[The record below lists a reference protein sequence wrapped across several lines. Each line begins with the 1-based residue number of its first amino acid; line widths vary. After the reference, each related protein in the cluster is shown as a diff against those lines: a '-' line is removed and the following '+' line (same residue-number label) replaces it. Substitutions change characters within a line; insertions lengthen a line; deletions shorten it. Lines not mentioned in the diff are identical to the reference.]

1 MRKRILPFIMVVLMI
16 FTALPISASASTL
29 YYGKTINSGE
39 TYTDTSFEM
48 WCWYGNETFTNNGTV
63 NISNGFT
70 LGYQASFVN
79 NSEFTFTGSD
89 STFGVSSGCSFQNNG
104 TARISGCY
112 NLGLEDSF
120 VNKGTIYLSN
130 ISNFNVSGVVN
141 QGTIVC
147 GDGVPDRLINA
158 LKEKTSGAG
167 TVVKGGE
174 STPSVSTRYTIT
186 YDLDGGHWKSTPDK
200 SIFAYYYKTDD
211 ANAYYKIGF
220 DAPFDSLN
228 NNLERD
234 NYDFIG
240 WTCDKDSS
248 QTPSKYL
255 DIMTEWQSNIT
266 LTAHWQPKQQYV
278 FYYLNGGTF
287 SNDITT
293 PEIKQGDS
301 GLYSLFNVESDDF
314 TLPTPTKPGYDFIGW
329 VAGGTSDVYPTVTIT
344 KGTVGNQS
352 YTARWKANGNTPYT
366 VNIYYMDKNGQYQE
380 KPDRT
385 KTEIGA
391 TDTIATVPDSA
402 YLKNGFSFDATKSSN
417 SGTITGDGK
426 LQLSLYYA
434 RNQYD
439 ITFKSY
445 DGSETLYSYKGYY
458 GTEITFQGNEPAIQ
472 DEDYIYTFV
481 GWSANKNSPYA
492 LSSLGTVTEN
502 KTFYAAFE
510 KEATFC
516 LVNFVDTTG
525 FAPLKNTTYKLKKGE
540 DFSINLYL
548 ASEKYY
554 VGTEQ
559 WGLTYKELFVAGND
573 GIGLKLGTD
582 FTYSFDGYGK
592 PVVFSIPNVT
602 KDLNI
607 TFKACYHET
616 HDYNPEFDVI
626 KGNATCAKEGE
637 VLRTCY
643 KCGKVVSE
651 KTSIA
656 PDNHTDL
663 KHTSAKA
670 ATDNAEGNIEYWHCA
685 DCGKYYSDAQA
696 TKEISFAD
704 TIVAKQPCSHA
715 NLTHMDAKAA
725 TAESAGN
732 IEYWH
737 CEKCGKYFSDAKA
750 AHEITLEQTVLE
762 KLPGKEAINN
772 LPKTGDDSRVAL
784 WLLLLAVSGGV
795 LLKNFAD
802 RRKKAD

>member
-1 MRKRILPFIMVVLMI
+1 MRKRILTFIMVMLMI

-79 NSEFTFTGSD
+79 NSEFTFTGSN

-120 VNKGTIYLSN
+120 VNTGTLYLSD

-141 QGTIVC
+141 TGKIVC
-147 GDGVPDRLINA
+147 GNGVPDRLIGA
-158 LKEKTSGAG
+158 LKEKSSGDG
-167 TVVKGGE
+167 TVVKEGE
-174 STPSVSTRYTIT
+174 TTPSTSTRYTIT
-186 YDLDGGHWKSTPDK
+186 YDLNGGHWENTPDE
-200 SIFAYYYKTDD
+200 SIYSYYYKTND
-211 ANAYYKIGF
+211 ATPYYKIGF
-220 DAPFDSLN
+220 DEPFDTLN
-228 NNLERD
+228 SNLERE

-255 DIMTEWQSNIT
+255 DIMTNWQSNIT

-278 FYYLNGGTF
+278 YYYLDGGVF
-287 SNDITT
+287 SDDITT
-293 PEIKQGDS
+293 PEIIKHES
-301 GLYSLFNVESDDF
+301 GISYSLFNIESDDF
-314 TLPTPTKPGYDFIGW
+314 TLPTPTKPGYSFIGW
-329 VAGGTSDVYPTVTIT
+329 KAGGTSDVYPTVTIT
-344 KGTVGNQS
+344 KGTVGNQT
-352 YTARWKANGNTPYT
+352 YTAKWEANGNTPYT

-380 KPDRT
+380 TPDRT
-385 KTEIGA
+385 KPEIGA

-402 YLKNGFSFDATKSSN
+402 YIKNGFSFDATKSSN

-426 LQLSLYYA
+426 LKLSLYYA

-458 GTEITFQGNEPAIQ
+458 DTKIEFKGDEPAIK
-472 DEDYIYTFV
+472 DEDYNYTFT
-481 GWSANKNSPYA
+481 GWSTNKNSQHP
-492 LSSLGTVTEN
+492 LSLGTIVEN
-502 KTFYAAFE
+502 QTFYAAFE

-516 LVNFVDTTG
+516 LVNFVNTTG
-525 FAPLKNTTYKLKKGE
+525 FAPLENTTYKLKKGE
-540 DFSINLYL
+540 DFNINLYL
-548 ASEKYY
+548 ANEKYY

-559 WGLTYKELFVAGND
+559 WGLTFEEMFVAGDD
-573 GIGLKLGTD
+573 GKGLKPGTD
-582 FTYSFDGYGK
+582 FTYSFDGYGN

-626 KGNATCAKEGE
+626 KENATCSKEGE

-651 KTSIA
+651 ITSIA
-656 PDNHTDL
+656 PDNHAGL
-663 KHTSAKA
+663 KHIDAVA
-670 ATDNAEGNIEYWHCA
+670 ATKTAEGNIEYWYCEG
-685 DCGKYYSDAQA
+685 CGKYY
-696 TKEISFAD
+696 K
-704 TIVAKQPCSHA
+704 
-715 NLTHMDAKAA
+715 DAKA
-725 TAESAGN
+725 TQ
-732 IEYWH
+732 
-737 CEKCGKYFSDAKA
+737 
-750 AHEITLEQTVLE
+750 EITKAQTVTA
-762 KLPGKEAINN
+762 KLPSDNN
-772 LPKTGDDSRVAL
+772 ENTGGNDSNNNKPGNGANTLPQTGDNSSLAL
-784 WLLLLAVSGGV
+784 WIALLLANGGAV
-795 LLKNFAD
+795 TATTVCS
-802 RRKKAD
+802 RKKKCCN

>member
-158 LKEKTSGAG
+158 LKEKSSGDG
-167 TVVKGGE
+167 TVVKEGE
-174 STPSVSTRYTIT
+174 STPSTSTKYAIT
-186 YDLDGGHWKSTPDK
+186 YDLNGGSWKNTPDE
-200 SIFAYYYKTDD
+200 SIYSYYYKTND
-211 ANAYYKIGF
+211 ATPYYKIGF
-220 DAPFDSLN
+220 DKPFDTLN
-228 NNLERD
+228 DNLEQE

-293 PEIKQGDS
+293 PEIKQGDG

-458 GTEITFQGNEPAIQ
+458 NTKIVFKGIEPAIK
-472 DEDYIYTFV
+472 DEDYIYTFT
-481 GWSANKNSPYA
+481 GWTTNKDYQHP
-492 LSSLGTVTEN
+492 LSLGTIVESQ
-502 KTFYAAFE
+502 TFYAVFD

-525 FAPLKNTTYKLKKGE
+525 FAPVKNTTYKLKKGE

-725 TAESAGN
+725 TAESTGN
-732 IEYWH
+732 IEYWY
-737 CEKCGKYFSDAKA
+737 CEKCGKYYSDAKA
-750 AHEITLEQTVLE
+750 AHEITLEQTVIE

-802 RRKKAD
+802 RRKKTD

>member
-1 MRKRILPFIMVVLMI
+1 MRKRILTFIMVMLMI

-79 NSEFTFTGSD
+79 NSEFTFTGSN

-120 VNKGTIYLSN
+120 VNTGTLYLSD

-141 QGTIVC
+141 TGKIVC
-147 GDGVPDRLINA
+147 GNGVPDRLIGA
-158 LKEKTSGAG
+158 LKEKSSGDG
-167 TVVKGGE
+167 TVVKEGE
-174 STPSVSTRYTIT
+174 TTPSTSTRYTIT
-186 YDLDGGHWKSTPDK
+186 YDLNGGHWENTPDE
-200 SIFAYYYKTDD
+200 SIYSYYYKTND
-211 ANAYYKIGF
+211 ATPYYKIGF
-220 DAPFDSLN
+220 DEPFDTLN
-228 NNLERD
+228 SNLERE

-255 DIMTEWQSNIT
+255 DIMTNWQSNIT

-278 FYYLNGGTF
+278 YYYLDGGVF
-287 SNDITT
+287 SDDITT
-293 PEIKQGDS
+293 PEIIKHES
-301 GLYSLFNVESDDF
+301 GISYSLFNIESDDF
-314 TLPTPTKPGYDFIGW
+314 TLPTPTKPGYSFIGW
-329 VAGGTSDVYPTVTIT
+329 KAGGTSDVYPAVTIT
-344 KGTVGNQS
+344 KGTVGNQT
-352 YTARWKANGNTPYT
+352 YTAKWEANGNTPYT

-380 KPDRT
+380 TPDRT
-385 KTEIGA
+385 KPEIGA

-402 YLKNGFSFDATKSSN
+402 YIKNGFSFDATKSSN

-426 LQLSLYYA
+426 LKLSLYYA

-458 GTEITFQGNEPAIQ
+458 DTKIEFKGDEPAIK
-472 DEDYIYTFV
+472 DEDYNYTFT
-481 GWSANKNSPYA
+481 GWSTNKNSQHP
-492 LSSLGTVTEN
+492 LSLGTIVEN
-502 KTFYAAFE
+502 QTFYAAFE

-516 LVNFVDTTG
+516 LVNFVNTTG
-525 FAPLKNTTYKLKKGE
+525 FAPLENTTYKLKKGE
-540 DFSINLYL
+540 DFNINLYL
-548 ASEKYY
+548 ANEKYY

-559 WGLTYKELFVAGND
+559 WGLTFEEMFVAGDD
-573 GIGLKLGTD
+573 GKGLKPGTD
-582 FTYSFDGYGK
+582 FTYSFDGYGN

-626 KGNATCAKEGE
+626 KENATCSKEGE

-651 KTSIA
+651 ITSIA
-656 PDNHTDL
+656 PDNHAGL
-663 KHTSAKA
+663 KHIDAVA
-670 ATDNAEGNIEYWHCA
+670 ATKTAEGNIEYWYCEG
-685 DCGKYYSDAQA
+685 CGKYY
-696 TKEISFAD
+696 K
-704 TIVAKQPCSHA
+704 
-715 NLTHMDAKAA
+715 DAKA
-725 TAESAGN
+725 TQ
-732 IEYWH
+732 
-737 CEKCGKYFSDAKA
+737 
-750 AHEITLEQTVLE
+750 EITKAQTVTA
-762 KLPGKEAINN
+762 KLPSDNN
-772 LPKTGDDSRVAL
+772 ENTGGNDSNNNKPGNGANTLPQTGDNSSLAL
-784 WLLLLAVSGGV
+784 WIALLLANGGAV
-795 LLKNFAD
+795 TATTVCS
-802 RRKKAD
+802 RKKKCCN

>member
-1 MRKRILPFIMVVLMI
+1 MRKRILTFIMVMLMI

-29 YYGKTINSGE
+29 YYGITINSGE

-79 NSEFTFTGSD
+79 NSEFTFTGSN

-120 VNKGTIYLSN
+120 VNTGTLYLSD

-141 QGTIVC
+141 TGKIVC
-147 GDGVPDRLINA
+147 GNGVPDRLIGA
-158 LKEKTSGAG
+158 LKEKSSGDG
-167 TVVKGGE
+167 TVVKEGE
-174 STPSVSTRYTIT
+174 TTPSTSTRYTIT
-186 YDLDGGHWKSTPDK
+186 YDLNGGHWENTPDE
-200 SIFAYYYKTDD
+200 SIYSYYYKTND
-211 ANAYYKIGF
+211 ATPYYKIGF
-220 DAPFDSLN
+220 DEPFDTLN
-228 NNLERD
+228 SNLERE

-255 DIMTEWQSNIT
+255 DIMTNWQSNIT

-278 FYYLNGGTF
+278 YYYLDGGVF
-287 SNDITT
+287 SDDITT
-293 PEIKQGDS
+293 PEIIKHES
-301 GLYSLFNVESDDF
+301 GISYSLFNIESDDF
-314 TLPTPTKPGYDFIGW
+314 TLPTPTKPGYSFIGW
-329 VAGGTSDVYPTVTIT
+329 KAGGTSDVYPAVTIT
-344 KGTVGNQS
+344 KGTVGNQT
-352 YTARWKANGNTPYT
+352 YTAKWEANGNTPYT

-380 KPDRT
+380 TPDRT
-385 KTEIGA
+385 KPEIGA

-402 YLKNGFSFDATKSSN
+402 YIKNGFSFDATKSSN

-426 LQLSLYYA
+426 LKLSLYYA

-458 GTEITFQGNEPAIQ
+458 DTKIEFKGDEPAIK
-472 DEDYIYTFV
+472 DEDYNYTFT
-481 GWSANKNSPYA
+481 GWSTNKNSQHP
-492 LSSLGTVTEN
+492 LSLGTIVEN
-502 KTFYAAFE
+502 QTFYAAFE

-516 LVNFVDTTG
+516 LVNFVNTTG
-525 FAPLKNTTYKLKKGE
+525 FAPLENTTYKLKKGE
-540 DFSINLYL
+540 DFNINLYL
-548 ASEKYY
+548 ANEKYY

-559 WGLTYKELFVAGND
+559 WGLTFEEMFVAGDD
-573 GIGLKLGTD
+573 GKGLKPGTD
-582 FTYSFDGYGK
+582 FTYSFDGYGN

-626 KGNATCAKEGE
+626 KENATCSKEGE

-651 KTSIA
+651 ITSIA
-656 PDNHTDL
+656 PDNHAGL
-663 KHTSAKA
+663 KHIDAVA
-670 ATDNAEGNIEYWHCA
+670 ATKTAEGNIEYWYCEG
-685 DCGKYYSDAQA
+685 CGKYY
-696 TKEISFAD
+696 K
-704 TIVAKQPCSHA
+704 
-715 NLTHMDAKAA
+715 DAKA
-725 TAESAGN
+725 TQ
-732 IEYWH
+732 
-737 CEKCGKYFSDAKA
+737 
-750 AHEITLEQTVLE
+750 EITKAQTVTA
-762 KLPGKEAINN
+762 KLPSDNN
-772 LPKTGDDSRVAL
+772 ENTGGNDSNNNKPGNGANTLPQTGDNSSLAL
-784 WLLLLAVSGGV
+784 WIALLLANGGAV
-795 LLKNFAD
+795 TATTVCS
-802 RRKKAD
+802 RKKKCCN

>member
-1 MRKRILPFIMVVLMI
+1 MRKRILTFIMVMLMI

-79 NSEFTFTGSD
+79 NSEFTFTGSN

-120 VNKGTIYLSN
+120 VNTGTLYLSD

-141 QGTIVC
+141 TGKIVC
-147 GDGVPDRLINA
+147 GNGVPDRLIDA
-158 LKEKTSGAG
+158 LKEKSSGDG
-167 TVVKGGE
+167 TVVKEGE
-174 STPSVSTRYTIT
+174 SAPSTSTKYTIT
-186 YDLDGGHWKSTPDK
+186 YDLNGGSWKNTPDE
-200 SIFAYYYKTDD
+200 SIYSYYYKTND
-211 ANAYYKIGF
+211 ATPYYKIGF
-220 DAPFDSLN
+220 DKPFDTLN
-228 NNLERD
+228 SNLERD

-255 DIMTEWQSNIT
+255 DIMTNWQSNIT

-278 FYYLNGGTF
+278 YYYLDGGVF
-287 SNDITT
+287 SDDITT
-293 PEIKQGDS
+293 PEIIKHES
-301 GLYSLFNVESDDF
+301 GISYSLFNIESDDF
-314 TLPTPTKPGYDFIGW
+314 TLPTPTKPGYSFIGW
-329 VAGGTSDVYPTVTIT
+329 KAGGTSDVYPAVTIT
-344 KGTVGNQS
+344 KGTVGNQT
-352 YTARWKANGNTPYT
+352 YTAKWEANGNTPYT

-380 KPDRT
+380 TPDRT
-385 KTEIGA
+385 KPEIGA

-402 YLKNGFSFDATKSSN
+402 YIKNGFSFDATKSSN

-426 LQLSLYYA
+426 LKLSLYYA

-458 GTEITFQGNEPAIQ
+458 DTKIEFKGDEPAIK
-472 DEDYIYTFV
+472 DEDYNYTFT
-481 GWSANKNSPYA
+481 GWSTNKNSQHP
-492 LSSLGTVTEN
+492 LSLGTIVEN
-502 KTFYAAFE
+502 QTFYAAFE

-516 LVNFVDTTG
+516 LVNFVNTTG
-525 FAPLKNTTYKLKKGE
+525 FAPLENTTYKLKKGE
-540 DFSINLYL
+540 DFNINLYL
-548 ASEKYY
+548 ANEKYY

-559 WGLTYKELFVAGND
+559 WGLTFEEMFVAGDD
-573 GIGLKLGTD
+573 GKGLKPGTD
-582 FTYSFDGYGK
+582 FTYSFDGYGN

-626 KGNATCAKEGE
+626 KENATCSKEGE

-651 KTSIA
+651 ITSIA
-656 PDNHTDL
+656 PDNHAGL
-663 KHTSAKA
+663 KHIDAVA
-670 ATDNAEGNIEYWHCA
+670 ATKTAEGNIEYWYCEG
-685 DCGKYYSDAQA
+685 CGKYY
-696 TKEISFAD
+696 K
-704 TIVAKQPCSHA
+704 
-715 NLTHMDAKAA
+715 DAKA
-725 TAESAGN
+725 TQ
-732 IEYWH
+732 
-737 CEKCGKYFSDAKA
+737 
-750 AHEITLEQTVLE
+750 EITKAQTVTA
-762 KLPGKEAINN
+762 KLPSDNN
-772 LPKTGDDSRVAL
+772 ENTGGNDSNNNKPGNGANTLPQTGDNSSLAL
-784 WLLLLAVSGGV
+784 WIALLLANGGAV
-795 LLKNFAD
+795 TATTVCS
-802 RRKKAD
+802 RKKKCCN

>member
-1 MRKRILPFIMVVLMI
+1 MRKRILTFIMVMLMI

-79 NSEFTFTGSD
+79 NSEFTFTGSN

-120 VNKGTIYLSN
+120 VNTGTLYLSD

-141 QGTIVC
+141 TGKIVC
-147 GDGVPDRLINA
+147 GNGVSDYLIGE
-158 LKEKTSGAG
+158 LKEKSSGTG
-167 TVVKGGE
+167 TVAKEGE
-174 STPSVSTRYTIT
+174 TTPSTSTKYTIT
-186 YDLDGGHWKSTPDK
+186 YDLNGGSWKNTPDE
-200 SIFAYYYKTDD
+200 SIYSYYFKTND
-211 ANAYYKIGF
+211 ATPYYKIGF
-220 DAPFDSLN
+220 DEPFDTLN
-228 NNLERD
+228 SNLERE

-255 DIMTEWQSNIT
+255 DIMTNWQSNIT
-266 LTAHWQPKQQYV
+266 LTAHWKPKQQYV

-293 PEIKQGDS
+293 PEIKQGD
-301 GLYSLFNVESDDF
+301 GVLYSLFNVESDNF

-329 VAGGTSDVYPTVTIT
+329 GVGGTSDVYPTVTIT

-352 YTARWKANGNTPYT
+352 YTAKWEANGNTPYT

-380 KPDRT
+380 TPDRT
-385 KTEIGA
+385 KPEIGA
-391 TDTIATVPDSA
+391 TDTIATVHDSA
-402 YLKNGFSFDATKSSN
+402 YLKNGFSFDTTKSSN

-458 GTEITFQGNEPAIQ
+458 DTKIEFKGDEPAIK
-472 DEDYIYTFV
+472 DEDYNYTFT
-481 GWSANKNSPYA
+481 GWSTNKNSQHP
-492 LSSLGTVTEN
+492 LSLGTIVEN
-502 KTFYAAFE
+502 QTFYAAFE

-516 LVNFVDTTG
+516 LVNFVNTTG
-525 FAPLKNTTYKLKKGE
+525 FAPLENTTYKLKKGE
-540 DFSINLYL
+540 DFNINLYL
-548 ASEKYY
+548 ANEKYY

-559 WGLTYKELFVAGND
+559 WGLTFEEMFVAGDD
-573 GIGLKLGTD
+573 GKGLEPGTD

-592 PVVFSIPNVT
+592 PVAFSIPNVT

-626 KGNATCAKEGE
+626 KENATCSKEGE

-656 PDNHTDL
+656 PDNHAGF
-663 KHTSAKA
+663 KHIDAVA
-670 ATDNAEGNIEYWHCA
+670 ATKTAEGNIEYWYCEG
-685 DCGKYYSDAQA
+685 CGKYY
-696 TKEISFAD
+696 K
-704 TIVAKQPCSHA
+704 
-715 NLTHMDAKAA
+715 DAKA
-725 TAESAGN
+725 TQ
-732 IEYWH
+732 
-737 CEKCGKYFSDAKA
+737 
-750 AHEITLEQTVLE
+750 EITKAQTVTA
-762 KLPGKEAINN
+762 KLPSDNNENTGGNDSNNGKPGNGANT
-772 LPKTGDDSRVAL
+772 LPQTGDNSSLAL
-784 WLLLLAVSGGV
+784 WIALLLASGGAV
-795 LLKNFAD
+795 TATTVYS
-802 RRKKAD
+802 RKKKCCN

>member
-1 MRKRILPFIMVVLMI
+1 MRKRILTFIMVMSMI

-79 NSEFTFTGSD
+79 NSEFTFTGSN

-120 VNKGTIYLSN
+120 VNTGTLYLSD

-141 QGTIVC
+141 TGKIVC
-147 GDGVPDRLINA
+147 GNGVPDRLIGA
-158 LKEKTSGAG
+158 LKEKSSGDG
-167 TVVKGGE
+167 TVVKEGE
-174 STPSVSTRYTIT
+174 TTPSTSTRYTIT
-186 YDLDGGHWKSTPDK
+186 YDLNGGHWENTPDE
-200 SIFAYYYKTDD
+200 SIYSYYYKTND
-211 ANAYYKIGF
+211 ATPYYKIGF
-220 DAPFDSLN
+220 DEPFDTLN
-228 NNLERD
+228 SNLERE

-255 DIMTEWQSNIT
+255 DIMTNWQSNIT
-266 LTAHWQPKQQYV
+266 LTAHWKPKQQYV
-278 FYYLNGGTF
+278 YYYLDGGVF
-287 SNDITT
+287 SDDITT
-293 PEIKQGDS
+293 PEIIKHDS
-301 GLYSLFNVESDDF
+301 GISYSLFNIESDDF
-314 TLPTPTKPGYDFIGW
+314 TLPAPTKPGYSFIGW
-329 VAGGTSDVYPTVTIT
+329 GVGGTSDVYPTVTIT

-352 YTARWKANGNTPYT
+352 YTAKWEANGNTPYT

-380 KPDRT
+380 TPDRT
-385 KTEIGA
+385 KIEIGA

-402 YLKNGFSFDATKSSN
+402 YLKNGFSFDTTKSSN

-458 GTEITFQGNEPAIQ
+458 DTKIEFKGDEPAIK
-472 DEDYIYTFV
+472 DEDYNYTFT
-481 GWSANKNSPYA
+481 GWSTNRNSQHP
-492 LSSLGTVTEN
+492 LSLGTIVEN
-502 KTFYAAFE
+502 QTFYAAFE

-516 LVNFVDTTG
+516 LVNFVNTTG
-525 FAPLKNTTYKLKKGE
+525 FAPLENTTYKLKKGE
-540 DFSINLYL
+540 DFNINLYL
-548 ASEKYY
+548 ANEKYY

-559 WGLTYKELFVAGND
+559 WGLTFEEMFVAGDD
-573 GIGLKLGTD
+573 GKGLEPGTD

-592 PVVFSIPNVT
+592 PVAFSIPNVT

-626 KGNATCAKEGE
+626 KENATCSKEGE

-656 PDNHTDL
+656 PDNHAGL
-663 KHTSAKA
+663 KHIDAVA
-670 ATDNAEGNIEYWHCA
+670 ATKTAEGNIEYWYCEG
-685 DCGKYYSDAQA
+685 CGKYY
-696 TKEISFAD
+696 K
-704 TIVAKQPCSHA
+704 
-715 NLTHMDAKAA
+715 DAKA
-725 TAESAGN
+725 TQ
-732 IEYWH
+732 
-737 CEKCGKYFSDAKA
+737 
-750 AHEITLEQTVLE
+750 EITKAQTVTA
-762 KLPGKEAINN
+762 KLPSDNNENTGGNDSNNGKPGNGANT
-772 LPKTGDDSRVAL
+772 LPQTGDNSSLAL
-784 WLLLLAVSGGV
+784 WIALLLASGGAV
-795 LLKNFAD
+795 TATTVYS
-802 RRKKAD
+802 RKKKCCN

>member
-1 MRKRILPFIMVVLMI
+1 MRKRILTFIMVMLMI

-79 NSEFTFTGSD
+79 NSEFTFTGSN

-120 VNKGTIYLSN
+120 VNTGTLYLSD

-141 QGTIVC
+141 TGKIVC
-147 GDGVPDRLINA
+147 GNGVPDRLIGA
-158 LKEKTSGAG
+158 LKEKSSGDG
-167 TVVKGGE
+167 TVVKEGE
-174 STPSVSTRYTIT
+174 TTPSTSTRYTIT
-186 YDLDGGHWKSTPDK
+186 YDLNGGHWENTPDE
-200 SIFAYYYKTDD
+200 SIYSYYYKTND
-211 ANAYYKIGF
+211 ATPYYKIGF
-220 DAPFDSLN
+220 DEPFDTLN
-228 NNLERD
+228 SNLERE

-255 DIMTEWQSNIT
+255 DIMTNWQSNIT

-278 FYYLNGGTF
+278 YYYLDGGVF
-287 SNDITT
+287 SDDITT
-293 PEIKQGDS
+293 PEIIKHES
-301 GLYSLFNVESDDF
+301 GISYSLFNIESDDF
-314 TLPTPTKPGYDFIGW
+314 TLPTPTKPGYSFIGW
-329 VAGGTSDVYPTVTIT
+329 KAGGTSDVYPAVTIT
-344 KGTVGNQS
+344 KGTVGNQT
-352 YTARWKANGNTPYT
+352 YTAKWEANGNTPYT

-380 KPDRT
+380 TPDRT
-385 KTEIGA
+385 KPEIGA

-402 YLKNGFSFDATKSSN
+402 YIKNGFSFDATKSSN

-426 LQLSLYYA
+426 LKLSLYYA

-458 GTEITFQGNEPAIQ
+458 DTKIEFKGDEPAIK
-472 DEDYIYTFV
+472 DEDYNYTFT
-481 GWSANKNSPYA
+481 GWSTNKNSQHP
-492 LSSLGTVTEN
+492 LSLGTIVEN
-502 KTFYAAFE
+502 QTFYAAFE

-516 LVNFVDTTG
+516 LVNFVNTTG
-525 FAPLKNTTYKLKKGE
+525 FAPLENTTYKLKKGE
-540 DFSINLYL
+540 DFNINLYL
-548 ASEKYY
+548 ANEKYY

-559 WGLTYKELFVAGND
+559 WGLTFEEMFVAGDD
-573 GIGLKLGTD
+573 GKGLKPGTD
-582 FTYSFDGYGK
+582 FTYSFDGYGN

-626 KGNATCAKEGE
+626 KENATCSKEGE

-651 KTSIA
+651 ITSIA
-656 PDNHTDL
+656 PDNHAGL
-663 KHTSAKA
+663 KHMDAVA
-670 ATDNAEGNIEYWHCA
+670 ATKTAEGNIEYWYCEG
-685 DCGKYYSDAQA
+685 CGKYY
-696 TKEISFAD
+696 K
-704 TIVAKQPCSHA
+704 
-715 NLTHMDAKAA
+715 DAKA
-725 TAESAGN
+725 TQ
-732 IEYWH
+732 
-737 CEKCGKYFSDAKA
+737 
-750 AHEITLEQTVLE
+750 EITKAQTVTA
-762 KLPGKEAINN
+762 KLPSDNN
-772 LPKTGDDSRVAL
+772 ENTGGNDSNNNKPGNGANTLPQTGDNSSLAL
-784 WLLLLAVSGGV
+784 WIALLLANGGAV
-795 LLKNFAD
+795 TATTVCS
-802 RRKKAD
+802 RKKKCCN

>member
-1 MRKRILPFIMVVLMI
+1 MRKRILTFIMVMLMI

-63 NISNGFT
+63 NISTGFT
-70 LGYQASFVN
+70 LGYQAGFVN
-79 NSEFTFTGSD
+79 NSEFTFTGSN

-120 VNKGTIYLSN
+120 VNTGTLYLSD

-141 QGTIVC
+141 TGKIVC
-147 GDGVPDRLINA
+147 GNGVPDRLIGA
-158 LKEKTSGAG
+158 LKEKSSGDG
-167 TVVKGGE
+167 TVVKEGE
-174 STPSVSTRYTIT
+174 TTPSTSTKYTIT
-186 YDLDGGHWKSTPDK
+186 YDLNGGNWKNTPDE
-200 SIFAYYYKTDD
+200 SIYSYYYKTND
-211 ANAYYKIGF
+211 ATPYYKIGF
-220 DAPFDSLN
+220 DEPFDTLN
-228 NNLERD
+228 SNLERE

-255 DIMTEWQSNIT
+255 DIMTNWQSNIT

-278 FYYLNGGTF
+278 YYYLDGGVF
-287 SNDITT
+287 SDDITT
-293 PEIKQGDS
+293 PEIIKHDS
-301 GLYSLFNVESDDF
+301 GISYSLFNIESDDF
-314 TLPTPTKPGYDFIGW
+314 TLPAPTKPGYSFIGW
-329 VAGGTSDVYPTVTIT
+329 TAGGTSDVYPTVTIT
-344 KGTVGNQS
+344 KGTVGNQT
-352 YTARWKANGNTPYT
+352 YTAKWEANGNTPYT

-380 KPDRT
+380 TPDRT
-385 KTEIGA
+385 KIEIGA
-391 TDTIATVPDSA
+391 TDTIATVPNSA
-402 YLKNGFSFDATKSSN
+402 YIKNGFSFDTTKSSN

-458 GTEITFQGNEPAIQ
+458 DTKIEFKGDEPAIK
-472 DEDYIYTFV
+472 DEDYNYTFT
-481 GWSANKNSPYA
+481 GWSTNRNSQHP
-492 LSSLGTVTEN
+492 LSLGTIVEN
-502 KTFYAAFE
+502 QTFYAAFE

-516 LVNFVDTTG
+516 FVNFVNTTG
-525 FAPLKNTTYKLKKGE
+525 FAPLENTTYKLKKGE
-540 DFSINLYL
+540 DFNINLYL
-548 ASEKYY
+548 ANEKYY

-559 WGLTYKELFVAGND
+559 WGLTFEEMFVAGDD
-573 GIGLKLGTD
+573 GKGLEPGTD

-626 KGNATCAKEGE
+626 KENATCSKEGE

-656 PDNHTDL
+656 PDNHAGL
-663 KHTSAKA
+663 KHIDAVA
-670 ATDNAEGNIEYWHCA
+670 ATKTAEGNIEYWYCEG
-685 DCGKYYSDAQA
+685 CGKYY
-696 TKEISFAD
+696 K
-704 TIVAKQPCSHA
+704 
-715 NLTHMDAKAA
+715 DAKA
-725 TAESAGN
+725 TQ
-732 IEYWH
+732 
-737 CEKCGKYFSDAKA
+737 
-750 AHEITLEQTVLE
+750 EITKAQTVTA
-762 KLPGKEAINN
+762 KLPSDNN
-772 LPKTGDDSRVAL
+772 ENTGGNDSNNSKPGNGANTLPQTGDNSSFAL
-784 WLLLLAVSGGV
+784 WIALLLASGGAV
-795 LLKNFAD
+795 TATTVYS
-802 RRKKAD
+802 RKKKCCN

>member
-1 MRKRILPFIMVVLMI
+1 MRKRILTFIMVMLMI

-240 WTCDKDSS
+240 WTCDKDNS
-248 QTPSKYL
+248 QEPTKYL
-255 DIMTEWQSNIT
+255 DIMTNWQSNIT

-293 PEIKQGDS
+293 PEIKQGDG

-329 VAGGTSDVYPTVTIT
+329 GVGCTSDVYPTVTIT

-352 YTARWKANGNTPYT
+352 YTAKWKANGNTPYT

-380 KPDRT
+380 TPDRT
-385 KTEIGA
+385 KPEIGA

-458 GTEITFQGNEPAIQ
+458 DTKIEFKGDEPAIK
-472 DEDYIYTFV
+472 DEDYNYTFT
-481 GWSANKNSPYA
+481 GWSTNRNSQHP
-492 LSSLGTVTEN
+492 LSLGTIVEN
-502 KTFYAAFE
+502 QTFYAAFE

-516 LVNFVDTTG
+516 FVNLVNTTG
-525 FAPLKNTTYKLKKGE
+525 FAPLENTTYKLKKGE
-540 DFSINLYL
+540 DFNINLYL
-548 ASEKYY
+548 ANEKYY

-559 WGLTYKELFVAGND
+559 WGLTFEEMFVAGDD
-573 GIGLKLGTD
+573 GKGLEPGTD

-626 KGNATCAKEGE
+626 KENATCSKEGE

-651 KTSIA
+651 ITSIA
-656 PDNHTDL
+656 PDNHAGF
-663 KHTSAKA
+663 KHIDAVA
-670 ATDNAEGNIEYWHCA
+670 ATKTAEGNIEYWYCEG
-685 DCGKYYSDAQA
+685 CGKYY
-696 TKEISFAD
+696 K
-704 TIVAKQPCSHA
+704 
-715 NLTHMDAKAA
+715 DAKA
-725 TAESAGN
+725 TQ
-732 IEYWH
+732 
-737 CEKCGKYFSDAKA
+737 
-750 AHEITLEQTVLE
+750 EITKAQTVTA
-762 KLPGKEAINN
+762 KLPSDNN
-772 LPKTGDDSRVAL
+772 ENTGGNDSNNSKPGNGANTLPQTGDNSSLAL
-784 WLLLLAVSGGV
+784 WIALLLASGGAV
-795 LLKNFAD
+795 TATTVYS
-802 RRKKAD
+802 RKKKCCN

>member
-1 MRKRILPFIMVVLMI
+1 MRKRILTFIMVMLMI

-79 NSEFTFTGSD
+79 NSEFTFTGSN

-120 VNKGTIYLSN
+120 VNTGTLYLSD

-141 QGTIVC
+141 TGKIVC
-147 GDGVPDRLINA
+147 GNGVPDRLIGA
-158 LKEKTSGAG
+158 LKEKSSGDG
-167 TVVKGGE
+167 TVVKEGE
-174 STPSVSTRYTIT
+174 TTPSTSTKYTIT
-186 YDLDGGHWKSTPDK
+186 YDLNGGHWENTPDE
-200 SIFAYYYKTDD
+200 SIYSYYYKTND
-211 ANAYYKIGF
+211 ATPYYKIGF
-220 DAPFDSLN
+220 DEPFDTLN
-228 NNLERD
+228 SNLERE

-255 DIMTEWQSNIT
+255 DIMTNWQSNIT
-266 LTAHWQPKQQYV
+266 LTAHWKPKQQYV

-293 PEIKQGDS
+293 PEIKQGD
-301 GLYSLFNVESDDF
+301 GVLYSLFNVESDNF

-329 VAGGTSDVYPTVTIT
+329 GVGGTSDVYPTVTIT

-352 YTARWKANGNTPYT
+352 YTAKWKANGNTPYT

-380 KPDRT
+380 TPDRT
-385 KTEIGA
+385 KPEIGA

-402 YLKNGFSFDATKSSN
+402 YLKNGFSFDTTKSSN

-458 GTEITFQGNEPAIQ
+458 DTKIEFKGDEPAIK
-472 DEDYIYTFV
+472 DEDYNYTFT
-481 GWSANKNSPYA
+481 GWSTNRNSQHP
-492 LSSLGTVTEN
+492 LSLGTIVEN
-502 KTFYAAFE
+502 QTFYAAFE

-516 LVNFVDTTG
+516 FVNLVNTTG
-525 FAPLKNTTYKLKKGE
+525 FAPLENTTKKKKKGE
-540 DFSINLYL
+540 DFNINLYL
-548 ASEKYY
+548 ANEKYY

-559 WGLTYKELFVAGND
+559 WGLTFEEMFVAGDD
-573 GIGLKLGTD
+573 GKGLEPGTD

-626 KGNATCAKEGE
+626 KENATCSKEGE

-651 KTSIA
+651 ITSIA
-656 PDNHTDL
+656 PDNHAGF
-663 KHTSAKA
+663 KHIDAVA
-670 ATDNAEGNIEYWHCA
+670 ATKTAEGNIEYWYCEG
-685 DCGKYYSDAQA
+685 CGKYY
-696 TKEISFAD
+696 K
-704 TIVAKQPCSHA
+704 
-715 NLTHMDAKAA
+715 DAKA
-725 TAESAGN
+725 TQ
-732 IEYWH
+732 
-737 CEKCGKYFSDAKA
+737 
-750 AHEITLEQTVLE
+750 EITKAQTVTA
-762 KLPGKEAINN
+762 KLPSDNN
-772 LPKTGDDSRVAL
+772 ENTGGNDSNNSKPGNGANTLPQTGDNSSLAL
-784 WLLLLAVSGGV
+784 WIALLLASGGAV
-795 LLKNFAD
+795 TATTVYS
-802 RRKKAD
+802 RKKKCCN

>member
-1 MRKRILPFIMVVLMI
+1 MRKRILTFIMVMLMI

-79 NSEFTFTGSD
+79 NSEFTFTGSN

-120 VNKGTIYLSN
+120 VNTGTLYLSD

-141 QGTIVC
+141 TGKIVC
-147 GDGVPDRLINA
+147 GNGVPDRLIGA
-158 LKEKTSGAG
+158 LKEKSSGDG
-167 TVVKGGE
+167 TVVKEGE
-174 STPSVSTRYTIT
+174 TTPSTSTKYTIT
-186 YDLDGGHWKSTPDK
+186 YDLNGGSWKNTPDE
-200 SIFAYYYKTDD
+200 SIYSYYYKTND
-211 ANAYYKIGF
+211 ATPYYKIGF
-220 DAPFDSLN
+220 DEPFDTLN
-228 NNLERD
+228 NNLERE

-255 DIMTEWQSNIT
+255 DIMTNWQSNIT
-266 LTAHWQPKQQYV
+266 LTAHWKPKQQYV

-293 PEIKQGDS
+293 PEIKQGD
-301 GLYSLFNVESDDF
+301 GVLYSLFNIESDDF

-329 VAGGTSDVYPTVTIT
+329 KAGGTSDVYPTVTIT
-344 KGTVGNQS
+344 KGTVGNQT
-352 YTARWKANGNTPYT
+352 YTAKWEANGNTPYT

-380 KPDRT
+380 TPDRT
-385 KTEIGA
+385 KPEIGA

-402 YLKNGFSFDATKSSN
+402 YLKNGFSFDTTKSSN

-426 LQLSLYYA
+426 LQISLYYA

-439 ITFKSY
+439 IIFKSY

-458 GTEITFQGNEPAIQ
+458 DTKIEFKGDEPAIK
-472 DEDYIYTFV
+472 DEDYNYTFT
-481 GWSANKNSPYA
+481 GWSTNKNSQHP
-492 LSSLGTVTEN
+492 LSLGTIVGN
-502 KTFYAAFE
+502 QTFYAAFE

-516 LVNFVDTTG
+516 LVNFVNTTG
-525 FAPLKNTTYKLKKGE
+525 FAPLENTTYKLKKGE
-540 DFSINLYL
+540 DFNINLYL
-548 ASEKYY
+548 ANEKYY

-559 WGLTYKELFVAGND
+559 WGLTFEEMFVAGDD
-573 GIGLKLGTD
+573 GKGLEPGTD

-592 PVVFSIPNVT
+592 PVAFSIPNVT

-626 KGNATCAKEGE
+626 KENATCSKEDE

-651 KTSIA
+651 ITSIA
-656 PDNHTDL
+656 PDNHAGL
-663 KHTSAKA
+663 KHIDAVA
-670 ATDNAEGNIEYWHCA
+670 ATKTAEGNIEYWYCEG
-685 DCGKYYSDAQA
+685 CGKYY
-696 TKEISFAD
+696 K
-704 TIVAKQPCSHA
+704 
-715 NLTHMDAKAA
+715 DAKA
-725 TAESAGN
+725 TQ
-732 IEYWH
+732 
-737 CEKCGKYFSDAKA
+737 
-750 AHEITLEQTVLE
+750 EITKAQTVTA
-762 KLPGKEAINN
+762 KLPSDNNENTGGNDSNNGKPGNGANT
-772 LPKTGDDSRVAL
+772 LPQTGDNSSLAL
-784 WLLLLAVSGGV
+784 WIALLLASGGAV
-795 LLKNFAD
+795 TATTVYS
-802 RRKKAD
+802 RKKKCCN

>member
-1 MRKRILPFIMVVLMI
+1 MRKRILTFIMVMLMI

-79 NSEFTFTGSD
+79 NSEFTFTGSN

-120 VNKGTIYLSN
+120 VNTGTLYLSD

-141 QGTIVC
+141 TGKIVC
-147 GDGVPDRLINA
+147 GNGVPDRLIGA
-158 LKEKTSGAG
+158 LKEKSSGDG
-167 TVVKGGE
+167 TVVKEGE
-174 STPSVSTRYTIT
+174 STPSTSTKYTIT
-186 YDLDGGHWKSTPDK
+186 YDLNGGSWKNTPDE
-200 SIFAYYYKTDD
+200 SIYSYYYKTND
-211 ANAYYKIGF
+211 ATPYYKN
-220 DAPFDSLN
+220 S
-228 NNLERD
+228 NLERE

-255 DIMTEWQSNIT
+255 DIMTNWQSNIT
-266 LTAHWQPKQQYV
+266 LTAHWKPKQQYV

-293 PEIKQGDS
+293 PEIKQGD
-301 GLYSLFNVESDDF
+301 GVLYSLFNVESDNF

-329 VAGGTSDVYPTVTIT
+329 GVGGTSDVYPTVTIT

-352 YTARWKANGNTPYT
+352 YTAKWKANGNTPYT

-380 KPDRT
+380 TPDRT
-385 KTEIGA
+385 KPEIGA

-402 YLKNGFSFDATKSSN
+402 YLKNGFSFDTTKSSN

-458 GTEITFQGNEPAIQ
+458 DTKIEFKGDEPAIK
-472 DEDYIYTFV
+472 DEDYNYTFT
-481 GWSANKNSPYA
+481 GWSTNRNSQHP
-492 LSSLGTVTEN
+492 LSLGTIVEN
-502 KTFYAAFE
+502 QTFYAAFE

-516 LVNFVDTTG
+516 FVNLVNTTG
-525 FAPLKNTTYKLKKGE
+525 FAPLENTTYKLKKGE
-540 DFSINLYL
+540 DFNINLYL
-548 ASEKYY
+548 ANEKYY

-559 WGLTYKELFVAGND
+559 WGLTFEEMFVAGDD
-573 GIGLKLGTD
+573 GKGLEPGTD

-626 KGNATCAKEGE
+626 KENATCSKEGE

-651 KTSIA
+651 ITSIA
-656 PDNHTDL
+656 PDNHAGF
-663 KHTSAKA
+663 KHIDAVA
-670 ATDNAEGNIEYWHCA
+670 ATKTAEGNIEYWYCEG
-685 DCGKYYSDAQA
+685 CGKYY
-696 TKEISFAD
+696 K
-704 TIVAKQPCSHA
+704 
-715 NLTHMDAKAA
+715 DAKA
-725 TAESAGN
+725 TQ
-732 IEYWH
+732 
-737 CEKCGKYFSDAKA
+737 
-750 AHEITLEQTVLE
+750 EITKAQTVTA
-762 KLPGKEAINN
+762 KLPSDNN
-772 LPKTGDDSRVAL
+772 ENTGGNDSNNSKPGNGANTLPQTGDNSSLAL
-784 WLLLLAVSGGV
+784 WIALLLASGGAV
-795 LLKNFAD
+795 TATTVYS
-802 RRKKAD
+802 RKKKCCN

>member
-1 MRKRILPFIMVVLMI
+1 MRKRILTFIMVMLMI

-79 NSEFTFTGSD
+79 NSEFTFTGSN

-120 VNKGTIYLSN
+120 VNTGTLYLSD

-141 QGTIVC
+141 TGKIVC
-147 GDGVPDRLINA
+147 GNGVPDRLIGA
-158 LKEKTSGAG
+158 LKEKSSGDG
-167 TVVKGGE
+167 TVVKEGE
-174 STPSVSTRYTIT
+174 TTPSTSTKYTIT
-186 YDLDGGHWKSTPDK
+186 YDLNGGSWKNTPDE
-200 SIFAYYYKTDD
+200 SIYSYYYKTND
-211 ANAYYKIGF
+211 ATPYYKIGF
-220 DAPFDSLN
+220 DEPFDTLN
-228 NNLERD
+228 NNLERE

-255 DIMTEWQSNIT
+255 DIMTNWQSNIT
-266 LTAHWQPKQQYV
+266 LTAHWKPKQQYV

-293 PEIKQGDS
+293 PEIKQGD
-301 GLYSLFNVESDDF
+301 GVLYSLFNIESDDF

-329 VAGGTSDVYPTVTIT
+329 KAGGTSDVYPTVTIT
-344 KGTVGNQS
+344 KGTVGNQT
-352 YTARWKANGNTPYT
+352 YTAKWEANGNTPYT

-380 KPDRT
+380 TPDRT
-385 KTEIGA
+385 KPEIGA

-402 YLKNGFSFDATKSSN
+402 YLKNGFSFDTTKSSN

-426 LQLSLYYA
+426 LQISLYYA

-439 ITFKSY
+439 IIFKSY

-458 GTEITFQGNEPAIQ
+458 DTKIEFKGDEPAIK
-472 DEDYIYTFV
+472 DEDYNYTFT
-481 GWSANKNSPYA
+481 GWSTNKNSQHP
-492 LSSLGTVTEN
+492 LSLGTIVGN
-502 KTFYAAFE
+502 QTFYAAFE

-516 LVNFVDTTG
+516 LVNFVNTTG
-525 FAPLKNTTYKLKKGE
+525 FAPLENTTYKLKKGE
-540 DFSINLYL
+540 DFNINLYL
-548 ASEKYY
+548 ANEKYY

-559 WGLTYKELFVAGND
+559 WGLTFEEMFVAGDD
-573 GIGLKLGTD
+573 GKGLEPGTD

-592 PVVFSIPNVT
+592 PVAFSIPNVT

-626 KGNATCAKEGE
+626 KENATCSKEGE

-651 KTSIA
+651 ITSIA
-656 PDNHTDL
+656 PDNHAGL
-663 KHTSAKA
+663 KHIDAVA
-670 ATDNAEGNIEYWHCA
+670 ATKTAEGNIEYWYCEG
-685 DCGKYYSDAQA
+685 CGKYY
-696 TKEISFAD
+696 K
-704 TIVAKQPCSHA
+704 
-715 NLTHMDAKAA
+715 DAKA
-725 TAESAGN
+725 TQ
-732 IEYWH
+732 
-737 CEKCGKYFSDAKA
+737 
-750 AHEITLEQTVLE
+750 EITKAQTVTA
-762 KLPGKEAINN
+762 KLPSDNNENTGGNDSNNGKPGNGANT
-772 LPKTGDDSRVAL
+772 LPQTGDNSSLAL
-784 WLLLLAVSGGV
+784 WIALLLASGGAV
-795 LLKNFAD
+795 TATTVYS
-802 RRKKAD
+802 RKKKCCN

>member
-1 MRKRILPFIMVVLMI
+1 MRKRILPFIMVMLMI

-79 NSEFTFTGSD
+79 NSEFTFTGSN

-120 VNKGTIYLSN
+120 VNTGTLYLSD

-141 QGTIVC
+141 TGKIVC
-147 GDGVPDRLINA
+147 GNGVPDRLIGA
-158 LKEKTSGAG
+158 LKEKSSGDG
-167 TVVKGGE
+167 TVVKEGE
-174 STPSVSTRYTIT
+174 TTPSTSTRYTIT
-186 YDLDGGHWKSTPDK
+186 YDLNGGHWENTPDE
-200 SIFAYYYKTDD
+200 SIYSYYYKTND
-211 ANAYYKIGF
+211 ATPYYKIGF
-220 DAPFDSLN
+220 DEPFDTLN
-228 NNLERD
+228 SNLERE

-255 DIMTEWQSNIT
+255 DIMTNWQSNIT

-278 FYYLNGGTF
+278 YYYLDGGVF
-287 SNDITT
+287 SDDITT
-293 PEIKQGDS
+293 PEIIKHES
-301 GLYSLFNVESDDF
+301 GISYSLFNIESDDF
-314 TLPTPTKPGYDFIGW
+314 TLPTPTKPGYSFIGW
-329 VAGGTSDVYPTVTIT
+329 KAGGTSDVYPAVTIT
-344 KGTVGNQS
+344 KGTVGNQT
-352 YTARWKANGNTPYT
+352 YTAKWEANGNTPYT

-380 KPDRT
+380 TPDRT
-385 KTEIGA
+385 KPEIGA

-402 YLKNGFSFDATKSSN
+402 YIKNGFSFDATKSSN

-426 LQLSLYYA
+426 LKLSLYYA

-458 GTEITFQGNEPAIQ
+458 DTKIEFKGDEPAIK
-472 DEDYIYTFV
+472 DEDYNYTFT
-481 GWSANKNSPYA
+481 GWSTNKNSQHP
-492 LSSLGTVTEN
+492 LSLGTIVEN
-502 KTFYAAFE
+502 QTFYAAFE

-516 LVNFVDTTG
+516 LVNFVNTTG
-525 FAPLKNTTYKLKKGE
+525 FAPLENTTYKLKKGE
-540 DFSINLYL
+540 DFNINLYL
-548 ASEKYY
+548 ANEKYY

-559 WGLTYKELFVAGND
+559 WGLTFEEMFVAGDD
-573 GIGLKLGTD
+573 GKGLKPGTD
-582 FTYSFDGYGK
+582 FTYSFDGYGN

-626 KGNATCAKEGE
+626 KENATCSKEGE

-651 KTSIA
+651 ITSIA
-656 PDNHTDL
+656 PDNHAGL
-663 KHTSAKA
+663 KHIDAVA
-670 ATDNAEGNIEYWHCA
+670 ATKTAEGNIEYWYCEG
-685 DCGKYYSDAQA
+685 CGKYY
-696 TKEISFAD
+696 K
-704 TIVAKQPCSHA
+704 
-715 NLTHMDAKAA
+715 DAKA
-725 TAESAGN
+725 TQ
-732 IEYWH
+732 
-737 CEKCGKYFSDAKA
+737 
-750 AHEITLEQTVLE
+750 EITKAQTVTA
-762 KLPGKEAINN
+762 KLPSDNN
-772 LPKTGDDSRVAL
+772 ENTGGNDSNNNKPGNGANTLPQTGDNSSLAL
-784 WLLLLAVSGGV
+784 WIALLLANGGAV
-795 LLKNFAD
+795 TATTVCN
-802 RRKKAD
+802 RKKKCCN

>member
-147 GDGVPDRLINA
+147 GDGVSDYLIGE
-158 LKEKTSGAG
+158 LKERTSGKG
-167 TVVKGGE
+167 TVVKEGE
-174 STPSVSTRYTIT
+174 STPSTSTRYTIT
-186 YDLDGGHWKSTPDK
+186 YDLNDGHWKNTPDE
-200 SIFAYYYKTDD
+200 SIFSYYYKTND
-211 ANAYYKIGF
+211 ATPYYKIGF
-220 DAPFDSLN
+220 DKPFDTLN
-228 NNLERD
+228 SNLERD

-248 QTPSKYL
+248 QEPTKYL
-255 DIMTEWQSNIT
+255 DIMTNWQSNIT

-278 FYYLNGGTF
+278 YYHLDGGVF
-287 SNDITT
+287 SDDITT
-293 PEIKQGDS
+293 PEIIKHES
-301 GLYSLFNVESDDF
+301 GISYSLFNIESDDF

-380 KPDRT
+380 TPDRT

-391 TDTIATVPDSA
+391 TDTTATIPDSA
-402 YLKNGFSFDATKSSN
+402 YIKNGFSFDATKSSN

-458 GTEITFQGNEPAIQ
+458 DTKIVFKGIEPAIK
-472 DEDYIYTFV
+472 DEDYIYTFT
-481 GWSANKNSPYA
+481 GWTTNKDYQHP
-492 LSSLGTVTEN
+492 LSLGTIVESQ
-502 KTFYAAFE
+502 TFYAVFD

-670 ATDNAEGNIEYWHCA
+670 ATDNAEGNIEYWHCEK
-685 DCGKYYSDAQA
+685 CGKYYSDAQA

-715 NLTHMDAKAA
+715 KLTHVDAKAA

-750 AHEITLEQTVLE
+750 AHEITLEQTVIE

>member
-1 MRKRILPFIMVVLMI
+1 MRKRIVTFIMVMLMI
-16 FTALPISASASTL
+16 FTALPISVSASTL

-79 NSEFTFTGSD
+79 NSEFTFTGSN

-120 VNKGTIYLSN
+120 VNTGTLYLSD

-141 QGTIVC
+141 TGKIVC
-147 GDGVPDRLINA
+147 GNGVPDRLIGA
-158 LKEKTSGAG
+158 LKEKSSGDG
-167 TVVKGGE
+167 TVVKEGE
-174 STPSVSTRYTIT
+174 TTPSTSTRYTIT
-186 YDLDGGHWKSTPDK
+186 YDLNGGHWENTPDE
-200 SIFAYYYKTDD
+200 SIYSYYYKTND
-211 ANAYYKIGF
+211 ATPYYKIGF
-220 DAPFDSLN
+220 DEPFDTLN
-228 NNLERD
+228 NNLERE

-255 DIMTEWQSNIT
+255 DIMTNWQSNIT
-266 LTAHWQPKQQYV
+266 LTAHWKPKQQYV
-278 FYYLNGGTF
+278 YYYLDGGVF
-287 SNDITT
+287 SDDITT
-293 PEIKQGDS
+293 PEIIKHDS
-301 GLYSLFNVESDDF
+301 GISYSLFNIESDDF
-314 TLPTPTKPGYDFIGW
+314 TLPAPTKPGYSFIGW
-329 VAGGTSDVYPTVTIT
+329 GVGGTSDVYPTVTIT

-352 YTARWKANGNTPYT
+352 YTAKWEANGNTPYT

-380 KPDRT
+380 TPDRT
-385 KTEIGA
+385 KIEIGA
-391 TDTIATVPDSA
+391 TDTTATVPDSA
-402 YLKNGFSFDATKSSN
+402 YIKNGFSFDTTKSSN

-458 GTEITFQGNEPAIQ
+458 DTKIEFKGDEPAIK
-472 DEDYIYTFV
+472 DEDYNYTFT
-481 GWSANKNSPYA
+481 GWSTNKNSQHP
-492 LSSLGTVTEN
+492 LSLGTIVEN
-502 KTFYAAFE
+502 QTFYAAFE

-516 LVNFVDTTG
+516 FVNFVNTTG
-525 FAPLKNTTYKLKKGE
+525 FAPLENTTYKLKKGE
-540 DFSINLYL
+540 DFNINLYL
-548 ASEKYY
+548 ANEKYY

-559 WGLTYKELFVAGND
+559 WGLTFEEMFVAGDD
-573 GIGLKLGTD
+573 GKGLEPGTD

-592 PVVFSIPNVT
+592 PVAFSIPNVT

-626 KGNATCAKEGE
+626 KENATCSKEGE

-656 PDNHTDL
+656 PDNHAGL
-663 KHTSAKA
+663 KHIDAVA
-670 ATDNAEGNIEYWHCA
+670 ATKTAEGNIEYWYCEG
-685 DCGKYYSDAQA
+685 CGKYY
-696 TKEISFAD
+696 K
-704 TIVAKQPCSHA
+704 
-715 NLTHMDAKAA
+715 DAKA
-725 TAESAGN
+725 TQ
-732 IEYWH
+732 
-737 CEKCGKYFSDAKA
+737 
-750 AHEITLEQTVLE
+750 EITKAQTVTA
-762 KLPGKEAINN
+762 KLPSDNN
-772 LPKTGDDSRVAL
+772 ENTGGNDSNNNKPGNGANTLPQTGDNSSLAL
-784 WLLLLAVSGGV
+784 WIALLLASGGAV
-795 LLKNFAD
+795 TATTVYS
-802 RRKKAD
+802 RKKKCCN

>member
-1 MRKRILPFIMVVLMI
+1 MRKRILTFIMVMLMI

-79 NSEFTFTGSD
+79 NSEFTFTGSN

-120 VNKGTIYLSN
+120 VNTGTLYLSD

-141 QGTIVC
+141 TGKIVC
-147 GDGVPDRLINA
+147 GNGVPDRLIGA
-158 LKEKTSGAG
+158 LKEKSSGDG
-167 TVVKGGE
+167 TVVKEGE
-174 STPSVSTRYTIT
+174 STPSTSTKYTIT
-186 YDLDGGHWKSTPDK
+186 YDLNGGSWKNTPDE
-200 SIFAYYYKTDD
+200 SIYSYYYKTND
-211 ANAYYKIGF
+211 ATPYYKIGF
-220 DAPFDSLN
+220 DEPFDTLN
-228 NNLERD
+228 SNLERE

-255 DIMTEWQSNIT
+255 DIMTNWQSNIT

-278 FYYLNGGTF
+278 YYYLDGGVF
-287 SNDITT
+287 SDDITT
-293 PEIKQGDS
+293 PEIIKHES
-301 GLYSLFNVESDDF
+301 GISYSLFNIESDDF
-314 TLPTPTKPGYDFIGW
+314 TLPTPTKPGYSFIGW
-329 VAGGTSDVYPTVTIT
+329 KAGGTSDVYPAVTIT
-344 KGTVGNQS
+344 KGTVGNQT
-352 YTARWKANGNTPYT
+352 YTAKWEANGNTPYT

-380 KPDRT
+380 TPDRT
-385 KTEIGA
+385 KPEIGA

-402 YLKNGFSFDATKSSN
+402 YIKNGFSFDATKSSN

-426 LQLSLYYA
+426 LKLSLYYA

-458 GTEITFQGNEPAIQ
+458 DTKIEFKGDEPAIK
-472 DEDYIYTFV
+472 DEDYNYTFT
-481 GWSANKNSPYA
+481 GWSTNKNSQHP
-492 LSSLGTVTEN
+492 LSLGTIVEN
-502 KTFYAAFE
+502 QTFYAAFE

-516 LVNFVDTTG
+516 LVNFVNTTG
-525 FAPLKNTTYKLKKGE
+525 FAPLENTTYKLKKGE
-540 DFSINLYL
+540 DFNINLYL
-548 ASEKYY
+548 ANEKYY

-559 WGLTYKELFVAGND
+559 WGLTFEEMFVAGDD
-573 GIGLKLGTD
+573 GKGLKPGTD
-582 FTYSFDGYGK
+582 FTYSFDGYGN

-626 KGNATCAKEGE
+626 KENATCSKEGE

-651 KTSIA
+651 ITSIA
-656 PDNHTDL
+656 PDNHAGL
-663 KHTSAKA
+663 KHMDAVA
-670 ATDNAEGNIEYWHCA
+670 ATKTAEGNIEYWYCEG
-685 DCGKYYSDAQA
+685 CGKYY
-696 TKEISFAD
+696 K
-704 TIVAKQPCSHA
+704 
-715 NLTHMDAKAA
+715 DAKA
-725 TAESAGN
+725 TQ
-732 IEYWH
+732 
-737 CEKCGKYFSDAKA
+737 
-750 AHEITLEQTVLE
+750 EITKAQTVTA
-762 KLPGKEAINN
+762 KLPSDNN
-772 LPKTGDDSRVAL
+772 ENTGGNDSNNNKPGNGANTLPQTGDNSSLAL
-784 WLLLLAVSGGV
+784 WIALLLANGGAV
-795 LLKNFAD
+795 TATTVCS
-802 RRKKAD
+802 RKKKCCN